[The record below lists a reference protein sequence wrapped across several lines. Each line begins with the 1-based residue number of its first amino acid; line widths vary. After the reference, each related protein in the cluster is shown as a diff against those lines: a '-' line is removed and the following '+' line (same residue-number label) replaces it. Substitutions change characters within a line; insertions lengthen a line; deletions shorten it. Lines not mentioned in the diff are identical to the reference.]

1 MAIAKIEKEI
11 AAIPEKKEKLRS
23 AFEALR
29 THLSSSSFPIS
40 VPDWK
45 DIDAHI
51 SSVEATIRRDFEA
64 LRAKEATKPPTALPP
79 HSFVPYSKENPSTEE
94 QPSAVPEHESA
105 PRPELAALCA
115 NMDGKGLVSFIVNH
129 RKDSESI
136 RYELTPAIRS
146 SPDPA
151 KLVLDALDMFYFPSS
166 TAKGDAVEKLTTRRT
181 CINLLERL
189 MTIEP
194 NIGPPLREQALK
206 LAREW
211 KKNLIDEGS
220 DNGMDVIGL
229 IQLIVSYRL
238 VSEFTVDGLLELLV
252 LICRRKQAVH
262 LCRSLSLTEYVPD
275 LIEKLNH
282 KGRQLDSV
290 KFVYAFDLVDKYLPV
305 PLLKAYIDE
314 TKAAAQD
321 VRKKRNYSAESENIA
336 ISKQLGALKSVVK
349 AIEEYNLENQYPREE
364 LDKQIVELEKQ
375 KESKQKESKKR
386 TSAAALKNAGAAS
399 HSKVQ
404 NQQKP
409 NKRSRPSTTTL
420 TPNTVAEQTL
430 PPGRSLPGPHGM
442 IPGHPGSYL
451 HLPEAAGFIAPG
463 DFYERPIHYGGY
475 PRVATI
481 PPPYVPSQH
490 PPPYGPY
497 FYP

>member
-1 MAIAKIEKEI
+1 MATAKIEKEI

-29 THLSSSSFPIS
+29 TRLSSSSFPIS

-51 SSVEATIRRDFEA
+51 SSVEAAIRRDFEA
-64 LRAKEATKPPTALPP
+64 LRAKEATKPASATPP
-79 HSFVPYSKENPSTEE
+79 PSFAPYSKENPSAEE
-94 QPSAVPEHESA
+94 QPSAGPEHESA

-129 RKDSESI
+129 RKDLESI

-146 SPDPA
+146 APDPA

-166 TAKGDAVEKLTTRRT
+166 APKGDAVEKLTTRRT
-181 CINLLERL
+181 CITLLERL

-194 NIGPPLREQALK
+194 NIRPPVREQALK

-211 KKNLIDEGS
+211 KHNLIDEGS

-229 IQLIVSYRL
+229 VRLIVSYRL
-238 VSEFTVDGLLELLV
+238 VSEFKVDGLLELLL

-282 KGRQLDSV
+282 KGRQVDSV
-290 KFVYAFDLVDKYLPV
+290 KFVYAFDLVEKFPPV

-314 TKAAAQD
+314 TKKAAQD
-321 VRKKRNYSAESENIA
+321 VRIKRNYSAESENIA
-336 ISKQLGALKSVVK
+336 ISKQLGALKSVLK
-349 AIEEYNLENQYPREE
+349 AVEEYNLENQYPRGE
-364 LDKQIVELEKQ
+364 LDKQIAELE
-375 KESKQKESKKR
+375 KQKESKKR
-386 TSAAALKNAGAAS
+386 TSAAAAALKNAGAAS
-399 HSKVQ
+399 RSKVQ

-409 NKRSRPSTTTL
+409 NKRSRPSTTTS
-420 TPNTVAEQTL
+420 TPNTVAEQTFA
-430 PPGRSLPGPHGM
+430 PGRPLPGPHGM
-442 IPGHPGSYL
+442 IPVHPSSYL
-451 HLPEAAGFIAPG
+451 HPAEAAGLIAPG
-463 DFYERPIHYGGY
+463 EFYDHPMHYGGY

-481 PPPYVPSQH
+481 PPPHIPTQH
-490 PPPYGPY
+490 PPSYGPY